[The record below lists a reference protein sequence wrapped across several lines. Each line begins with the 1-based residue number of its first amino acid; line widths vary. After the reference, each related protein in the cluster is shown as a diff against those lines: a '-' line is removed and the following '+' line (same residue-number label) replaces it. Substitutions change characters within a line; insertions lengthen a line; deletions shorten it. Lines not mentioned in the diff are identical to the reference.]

1 MNFKIYYDII
11 FVMKEE
17 IYISESYEHFALGTM
32 EMNDTTV
39 AVYKPSEHVHV
50 CIVKRKPPF
59 EDLWCCTII
68 RNVELENQSLD
79 TEQLEF
85 LLGKL
90 SEDPLCDI
98 VREVELFDEVSYKE
112 IETLPTNIII
122 QKMMIQKDE
131 AF

>member
-1 MNFKIYYDII
+1 M
-11 FVMKEE
+11 MKED
-17 IYISESYEHFALGTM
+17 IYVSESFEHFALGTT
-32 EMNDTTV
+32 EMNDTPV
-39 AVYKPSEHVHV
+39 AVYKPCDNVHV

-68 RNVELENQSLD
+68 RNLEIENYTLD

-85 LLGKL
+85 MLGKL
-90 SEDPLCDI
+90 NEEPLCDI
-98 VREVELFDEVSYKE
+98 IKEVELFDEVSYKE